1 MPFTFQRRLP
11 YIVLAAATLALDRWT
26 KALIQ
31 KRFDLNESI
40 SVIDGFFNITYVRN
54 TGVAFGIFDPLS
66 LPAKSVLLSVF
77 TAVAAVVV
85 ITYSVRSSL
94 RNRLLQFALAL
105 VLGGALGNLYDRL
118 AYGYVVD
125 FLEFYVR
132 TYHWPSFNVADS
144 AISIGVSGHSVG
156 CQAPPSKY
164 RSKSTSRIK
173 ISPSSR
179 SLPESLYTPG
189 RAFVMEQ
196 LPMHYFFTLRI
207 CRMWVERAGPGSC
220 TGSTRKLRVF

>member
-1 MPFTFQRRLP
+1 MSFRFKRRLP
-11 YIVLAAATLALDRWT
+11 YIVLAAVTLALDRWT

-40 SVIDGFFNITYVRN
+40 SVIDGLFNITYVRN

-118 AYGYVVD
+118 VYGYVVD

-144 AISIGVSGHSVG
+144 AISIGVILLALEILRNE
-156 CQAPPSKY
+156 APS
-164 RSKSTSRIK
+164 RTS
-173 ISPSSR
+173 
-179 SLPESLYTPG
+179 
-189 RAFVMEQ
+189 
-196 LPMHYFFTLRI
+196 
-207 CRMWVERAGPGSC
+207 
-220 TGSTRKLRVF
+220 